1 MFEMKDVR
9 IGLYNFVVIGLM
21 ALLFIVLLK
30 MLTTKFPIKG
40 ITELVH
46 AA

>member
-1 MFEMKDVR
+1 MLEMKDVR

-21 ALLFIVLLK
+21 ALIFIVVAK
-30 MLTTKFPIKG
+30 MVFNKWQVKG
-40 ITELVH
+40 VTDLVN